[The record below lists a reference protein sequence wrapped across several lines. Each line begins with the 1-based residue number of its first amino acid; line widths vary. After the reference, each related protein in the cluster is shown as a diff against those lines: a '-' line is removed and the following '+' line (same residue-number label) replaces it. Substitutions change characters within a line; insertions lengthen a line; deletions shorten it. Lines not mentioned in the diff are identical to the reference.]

1 MGNLVEERKRL
12 LVKVS
17 KLYYVDGLNQQEIA
31 ERLRISRPNVSRM
44 LSEARSEGIV
54 TITIKNPY
62 EEEQQLERAIA
73 ETFGIHDVIVHN
85 ISDNDPKL
93 IERQLALAGAALL
106 ETTLKDR
113 DIVGVMA
120 GRATASLGREAEYF
134 PRKGLQFVPLVGG
147 WGIERA
153 DWHAN
158 TNARV
163 LGETF
168 KSKYWQLNA
177 PAVVS
182 SKETRDALLNE
193 PEIQEVLGLARQSTV
208 ALLGIGQLSEQATIV
223 KSGYL
228 KAEELRSI
236 EESGAVANL
245 CASFLNDRGEI
256 LELPVSARMIGVT
269 LPELR
274 RQAQVI
280 GIASGEDKVAA
291 ITATLR
297 GKWIDVLVTD
307 YRTAKAILEW
317 NRTHPV
323 ES

>member
-1 MGNLVEERKRL
+1 MGNLAEERKRL

-17 KLYYVDGLNQQEIA
+17 KLYYVDGFNQQEIA

-54 TITIKNPY
+54 SITIKNPY

-73 ETFGIHDVIVHN
+73 ETFGIHDVIVH
-85 ISDNDPKL
+85 SSAENDPAAL
-93 IERQLALAGAALL
+93 ERQLALAAAALL
-106 ETTLKDR
+106 ETTLKDN

-120 GRATASLGREAEYF
+120 GRAIAALGKEVEF
-134 PRKGLQFVPLVGG
+134 FSRKQLQFVPLVGG

-168 KSKYWQLNA
+168 RSKYWQLNA

-182 SKETRDALLNE
+182 SKETRDALINE
-193 PEIQEVLGLARQSTV
+193 PEIQEVLGIARRATV
-208 ALLGIGQLSEQATIV
+208 ALLGIGQISEEATIV
-223 KSGYL
+223 QSGYL
-228 KAEELRSI
+228 NSKELYTIQRR
-236 EESGAVANL
+236 GAVANL
-245 CASFLNDRGEI
+245 CASFLDEQGNI
-256 LELPVSARMIGVT
+256 LDLPVTERMIGVT

-274 RQAQVI
+274 RHTQVI
-280 GIASGEDKVAA
+280 GIASGKDKVPA

-297 GKWIDVLVTD
+297 GRWIDVLVTD
-307 YRTAKAILEW
+307 YDTAKNILDW
-317 NRTHPV
+317 NRAHPV
-323 ES
+323 TT